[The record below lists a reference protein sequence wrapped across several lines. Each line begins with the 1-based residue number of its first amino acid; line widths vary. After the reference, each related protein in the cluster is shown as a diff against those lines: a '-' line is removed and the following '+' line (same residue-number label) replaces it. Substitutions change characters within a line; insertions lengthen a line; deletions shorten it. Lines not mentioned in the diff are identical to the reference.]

1 MHSLFEASPDPAW
14 LLREEGYHPMREIDL
29 ESRFTVSNGFLGVRG
44 ARDVGRGPMWVSWI
58 HTFVPASWPRTYV
71 AGLFDTPEI
80 EPPVPVLI
88 PAGDWL
94 RIHIRLNEERLLL
107 RSGQLLSHCRN
118 LDMRRGALIIDWRQ
132 RTLGGVIVRV
142 RTLRLVSQKD
152 RSLGLQLLLLDIEQD
167 GIEVALE
174 AAFEEAAFGLEV
186 ERLEQELGVWRTE
199 QSLRGLAMA
208 ASVGLQLAGRE
219 IPATTP
225 KPLNWRWRWTSAA
238 GQSATFQRLVAVL
251 RSDGTPADP
260 GAGARRVLDRALQAG
275 WRGVIAAHET
285 AWADRWSR
293 SNVEVDGD
301 EAAQQALR
309 FAIYHLNSAANPED
323 ERVSIAARALTGD
336 SYLGHVFWDTEIYL
350 LPFYTMTWPE
360 AARALLM
367 YRYHTLPGARL
378 NAARIGCRGALYAWE
393 SADTGEEA
401 TPALILGQNGRPV
414 EVLCGKQQHHI
425 TADVAYAVRCYWDA
439 THDTG
444 FLLNAGA
451 EILLETA
458 RFWVSRAQQEADGH
472 SHIRVV
478 IGPDEYHESVD
489 DNAYTNVMARWNI
502 RCALHTA
509 ALLQER
515 WPEHWAEIAGRLH
528 LDHVELKQWRTIAET
543 LVTST
548 NPATGVIE
556 QFAGFFEREEVD
568 LARYTGRIASMESVL
583 GRERIKGS
591 QLIKQADVV
600 TLLALLPEEFD
611 AAAKAANFR
620 YYERRCTH
628 ESSLS
633 RPTHALV
640 AARLGDTDTALQYF
654 RTTAATDLAEGAGG
668 SAGGIRIAALGGLWQ
683 AAILGFAGLSWR
695 GEFLTFD
702 PRLPAEWL
710 TLAFRLQWRGRRLH
724 IRVEQPGN
732 TVNATL
738 EAGHRMT
745 LAIGEETHELN
756 AGQTIRVA
764 PR

>member
-1 MHSLFEASPDPAW
+1 MQHLFEMSADPVW
-14 LLREEGYHPMREIDL
+14 LLREEGYHPMREIDV

-44 ARDVGRGPMWVSWI
+44 ARDVGRGPTWVSWI
-58 HTFVPASWPRTYV
+58 HSFVPASWPRTYV
-71 AGLFDTPEI
+71 AGLFDTPDI

-88 PAGDWL
+88 PAADWL
-94 RIHIRLNEERLLL
+94 RIHIRLNGEPLLL
-107 RSGQLLSHCRN
+107 RSGQVLAHCRS
-118 LDMRRGALIIDWRQ
+118 LDMRRGTLIIDWRQ
-132 RTLGGVIVRV
+132 RTLGGVVVRV
-142 RTLRLVSQKD
+142 RTLRLISQKD

-167 GIEVALE
+167 GIEVT
-174 AAFEEAAFGLEV
+174 FEAAFGEAGFGLQV
-186 ERLEQELGVWRTE
+186 ERLEHELGVWRTE
-199 QSLRGLAMA
+199 QSRRELAMA
-208 ASVGLQLAGRE
+208 TSVGLQVAGHE

-225 KPLNWRWRWTSAA
+225 ERLNWRWRWTSAA
-238 GQSATFQRLVAVL
+238 GQSATFQRLVAV
-251 RSDGTPADP
+251 RRGDGTPADA
-260 GAGARRVLDRALQAG
+260 GAGARRTLDRALQAG
-275 WRGVIAAHET
+275 WHGVIAAHET
-285 AWADRWSR
+285 AWADRWSLG
-293 SNVEVDGD
+293 NVEVEGD

-309 FAIYHLNSAANPED
+309 FAIYHLSSAANPED
-323 ERVSIAARALTGD
+323 ERVSVAARALTGD

-401 TPALILGQNGRPV
+401 TPAQILGPNGQPV
-414 EVLCGKQQHHI
+414 EVLCGKQEHHI
-425 TADVAYAVRCYWDA
+425 TADVAYAVWCFWNA

-458 RFWVSRAQQEADGH
+458 RFWASRSQQEADGL
-472 SHIRVV
+472 SHIRGV

-502 RCALHTA
+502 QCALRVA
-509 ALLQER
+509 ALLHER
-515 WPEHWAEIAGRLH
+515 WPELWAEIAGRLH
-528 LDHVELKQWRTIAET
+528 VDQVELKQWRTIAET

-548 NPATGVIE
+548 DPATGVVE
-556 QFAGFFEREEVD
+556 QFSGFFKREEVD
-568 LARYTGRIASMESVL
+568 LARYRGRIASMESVL

-600 TLLALLPEEFD
+600 ALLALLPEEFD
-611 AAAKAANFR
+611 EAAKAANFH

-633 RPTHALV
+633 RPMHALV
-640 AARLGDTDTALQYF
+640 AARLGDTDTALHYF
-654 RTTAATDLAEGAGG
+654 RTTAATDLADGVGG
-668 SAGGIRIAALGGLWQ
+668 SAGGIHIAALGGLWQ
-683 AAILGFAGLSWR
+683 ASILGFAGSSWR
-695 GEFLTFD
+695 GEVLTFD
-702 PRLPAEWL
+702 PRLPAEWR
-710 TLAFRLQWRGRRLH
+710 TLAFPLQWRGRRLR
-724 IRVEQPGN
+724 IRIEQPGN

-738 EAGHRMT
+738 ETGERMT
-745 LAIGEETHELN
+745 MAVGKEMHELN
-756 AGQTIRVA
+756 AGQTVRVA